1 MTTVVL
7 TNRELEDEESRRTQR
22 ERWEASFD
30 SLEASSRHEPGLRP
44 RRCGMSQGSGRIV
57 AA

>member
-7 TNRELEDEESRRTQR
+7 ANRELEDEQSRRTQR

-30 SLEASSRHEPGLRP
+30 NLDGVL
-44 RRCGMSQGSGRIV
+44 